1 LGHILQKKTRGILED
16 LDLFLST
23 RDQNQVLESRAT
35 NIIQGAINIIN
46 SIRISYDEETALEL
60 ERRLINSIRLQ
71 DPAKF
76 TRKLRSLN
84 NKLSDNNIED

>member
-1 LGHILQKKTRGILED
+1 MGNILQKKTRGILED

-23 RDQNQVLESRAT
+23 RDQNQVLESRAV

-46 SIRISYDEETALEL
+46 SIRVSYDEETALEL
-60 ERRLINSIRLQ
+60 ERRLINSIRMQ

-84 NKLSDNNIED
+84 KSEEDNDES

>member
-1 LGHILQKKTRGILED
+1 LQKKTRGILED

-23 RDQNQVLESRAT
+23 RDQNQVLESRAV

-46 SIRISYDEETALEL
+46 SIRVSYDEETALEL
-60 ERRLINSIRLQ
+60 ERRLINSIRMQ

-84 NKLSDNNIED
+84 KSEEDSDES

>member
-1 LGHILQKKTRGILED
+1 MGHILQKKTRGILED

-60 ERRLINSIRLQ
+60 ERRLINSIRMQ

-84 NKLSDNNIED
+84 KSEEDNDES

>member
-1 LGHILQKKTRGILED
+1 MQKKTRSILED

-23 RDQNQVLESRAT
+23 RDQNQVLESRAV

-46 SIRISYDEETALEL
+46 SIRVSYDEETALEL
-60 ERRLINSIRLQ
+60 ERRLINSIRMQ

-84 NKLSDNNIED
+84 NKSEEGSDES

>member
-1 LGHILQKKTRGILED
+1 MQKKTRGILED

-46 SIRISYDEETALEL
+46 SIRVSYDEETALEL
-60 ERRLINSIRLQ
+60 ERRLINSIRMQ

-84 NKLSDNNIED
+84 KSEEGSDES

>member
-1 LGHILQKKTRGILED
+1 LGNILQKKTRGILED

-23 RDQNQVLESRAT
+23 RDQNQVLESRAV

-46 SIRISYDEETALEL
+46 SIRVSYDEETALEL
-60 ERRLINSIRLQ
+60 ERRLINSIRMQ

-84 NKLSDNNIED
+84 SKLDEDGDEN

>member
-1 LGHILQKKTRGILED
+1 MQKKTRGILED

-46 SIRISYDEETALEL
+46 SIRVSYDEETALEL
-60 ERRLINSIRLQ
+60 ERRLINSIRMQ

-84 NKLSDNNIED
+84 KSEEGNDES

>member
-60 ERRLINSIRLQ
+60 ERRMINSIRMQ

-84 NKLSDNNIED
+84 KSEEGSDES

>member
-60 ERRLINSIRLQ
+60 ERRLINSIRMQ

-84 NKLSDNNIED
+84 KSEEDNDES

>member
-46 SIRISYDEETALEL
+46 SIRVSYDEETALEL
-60 ERRLINSIRLQ
+60 ERRLINSIRMQ

-84 NKLSDNNIED
+84 KSEEGNDES

>member
-46 SIRISYDEETALEL
+46 SIRVSYDEETALEL
-60 ERRLINSIRLQ
+60 ERRLINSIRMQ

-84 NKLSDNNIED
+84 KSEEGSDES

>member
-1 LGHILQKKTRGILED
+1 MQKKTRGILED

-60 ERRLINSIRLQ
+60 ERRLINSIRMQ

-84 NKLSDNNIED
+84 KSEEDNDES

>member
-1 LGHILQKKTRGILED
+1 MQKKTRGILED

-60 ERRLINSIRLQ
+60 ERRLINSIRMQ

-84 NKLSDNNIED
+84 KSEEDSDES

>member
-1 LGHILQKKTRGILED
+1 LQKKTRGILED

-46 SIRISYDEETALEL
+46 SIRVSYDEETALEL
-60 ERRLINSIRLQ
+60 ERRLINSIRMQ

-84 NKLSDNNIED
+84 KSEEGNDES

>member
-1 LGHILQKKTRGILED
+1 MQKKTRGILED

-23 RDQNQVLESRAT
+23 RDQNQVLESRAV

-46 SIRISYDEETALEL
+46 SIRVSYDEETALEL
-60 ERRLINSIRLQ
+60 ERRLINSIRMQ

-84 NKLSDNNIED
+84 KSEEDNDES

>member
-1 LGHILQKKTRGILED
+1 MQKKTRGILED

-23 RDQNQVLESRAT
+23 RDQNQVLESRAV

-46 SIRISYDEETALEL
+46 SIRVSYDEETALEL
-60 ERRLINSIRLQ
+60 ERRLINSIRMQ

-84 NKLSDNNIED
+84 KSEEGSDES